1 MDDPRVLVAG
11 EALIDLFPTS
21 EGPIAEAETLQREAG
36 GAPANVAV
44 ALARLDYP
52 PLLWTRLGEDP
63 FGEHLAS
70 VLAEE
75 GIREELIEWD
85 DERKTAHTLVGQDA
99 EGDQSFT
106 FFADETATFAMEPG
120 AVAEETLAS
129 VEWVHAGGVTLF
141 TEPARSA
148 TLDLLERANE
158 HDCIVSFD
166 PNTRPDLWP
175 DDTVL
180 IETLERALGL
190 ADVVKTDQED
200 LSVLIDASDE
210 DAVAEAVLDMG
221 PHTVL
226 LTRGGDGAMARA
238 IADAPWGPAEAEFGG
253 FDVDV
258 VETTGAGDAFVAGT
272 ITALGLQG
280 TSLSEALRYASA
292 VGGLA
297 TTATGAM
304 DGLPS
309 TDAVAELLAAAEHG
323 E

>member
-44 ALARLDYP
+44 ALARLDHP

-70 VLAEE
+70 VLTDE
-75 GIREELIEWD
+75 GVREELLQWD
-85 DERKTAHTLVGQDA
+85 DDRKTAHTLVGQDA
-99 EGDQSFT
+99 DGDQSFT

-120 AVAEETLAS
+120 TVSEETLS
-129 VEWVHAGGVTLF
+129 DIEWVHAGGVTLF
-141 TEPARSA
+141 TEPSRSA

-158 HDCIVSFD
+158 HGCTVSFD

-175 DDTVL
+175 DESVL
-180 IETLERALGL
+180 VETLEEAIGL

-200 LSVLIDASDE
+200 LSVLVEASDE
-210 DAVAEAVLDMG
+210 GAVAQAVLDMG

-226 LTRGGDGAMARA
+226 LTRGGEGAMARA
-238 IADAPWGPAEAEFGG
+238 TGDAPWGPADAEFGG
-253 FDVDV
+253 YDVDV

-280 TSLSEALRYASA
+280 QSLSDGLRYASA
-292 VGGLA
+292 VGALA

-304 DGLPS
+304 AGLPS
-309 TDAVAELLAAAEHG
+309 AAAADELLEQG
-323 E
+323 

>member
-1 MDDPRVLVAG
+1 MDDSRVLIAG
-11 EALIDLFPTS
+11 EALIDLFPTTS
-21 EGPIAEAETLQREAG
+21 GPIAEAETLRRRAG

-44 ALARLDYP
+44 GLARLDGP
-52 PLLWTRLGEDP
+52 PLLWTRLGDDP
-63 FGEHLAS
+63 FGDHLAT
-70 VLAEE
+70 VLADE
-75 GIREELIEWD
+75 GIHGDLIEWD
-85 DERKTAHTLVGQDA
+85 EDRKTAHTLVGTNAD
-99 EGDQSFT
+99 GDQSFT
-106 FFADETATFAMEPG
+106 FFAEETATFAMEPDT
-120 AVAEETLAS
+120 VTDDTLAA

-175 DDTVL
+175 DDAVL
-180 IETLERALGL
+180 TETLERALGL

-200 LSVLIDASDE
+200 LSVLIGEASE
-210 DAVAEAVLDMG
+210 EAVARAVLDRG

-238 IADAPWGPAEAEFGG
+238 TADAPWGPAEAEFEGYN
-253 FDVDV
+253 VDV
-258 VETTGAGDAFVAGT
+258 VETTGAGDAFLAGT
-272 ITALGLQG
+272 ITALGREQSTLP
-280 TSLSEALRYASA
+280 EALRYASA
-292 VGGLA
+292 VGALA

-309 TDAVAELLAAAEHG
+309 ADAVAELIASVDHE